1 MLKQILLSSLCLM
14 FTSAPAFAEATL
26 TAAETRWLTAAG
38 PVLAYSQR
46 LKLPIDIIV
55 QPKSGAGDVPMA
67 MGFDG
72 KRCKL
77 VLSMRGNADAEKIL
91 ESVPEAQRPLLI
103 EAMAAHE
110 VGHCWRYAQG
120 VWHALPAGFV
130 ETGEERADDV
140 SLLAE
145 AKAQRESRREEGFAD
160 LVALAW
166 IARTHPDSYGA
177 VFDWFRSV
185 RGAATPAARSAHDT
199 LVWVQLARDP
209 AALALGATPFDDAL
223 PLWRE
228 GLLRAD

>member
-1 MLKQILLSSLCLM
+1 
-14 FTSAPAFAEATL
+14 
-26 TAAETRWLTAAG
+26 
-38 PVLAYSQR
+38 
-46 LKLPIDIIV
+46 
-55 QPKSGAGDVPMA
+55 
-67 MGFDG
+67 
-72 KRCKL
+72 
-77 VLSMRGNADAEKIL
+77 
-91 ESVPEAQRPLLI
+91 VPEAQRPLLI

-130 ETGEERADDV
+130 ETGEERADDA

-166 IARTHPDSYGA
+166 ISRTHADSYGA
-177 VFDWFRSV
+177 VFDWLKSV
-185 RGAATPAARSAHDT
+185 RGAGTPVARSAHDT

-209 AALALGATPFDDAL
+209 AALAQGATPFDDAL

-228 GLLRAD
+228 GLRVE

>member
-1 MLKQILLSSLCLM
+1 MLKQILLSSLCFM

-26 TAAETRWLTAAG
+26 TATETRWLAAAG

-55 QPKSGAGDVPMA
+55 QPKSGPGDVPMA

-72 KRCKL
+72 SRCKL
-77 VLSMRGNADAEKIL
+77 VLSMRGNPDAEMIL
-91 ESVPEAQRPLLI
+91 EKVPEAQRGLLI

-130 ETGEERADDV
+130 ETGEEHADDA

-145 AKAQRESRREEGFAD
+145 AKAMRESRREEGFAD

-166 IARTHPDSYGA
+166 ISRSHPDSYTA
-177 VFDWFRSV
+177 IFDWFNSV
-185 RGAATPAARSAHDT
+185 RSSGTSVARSSHDT
-199 LVWVQLARDP
+199 MAWVQLARDP
-209 AALALGATPFDDAL
+209 AALAQGATPFENAI

-228 GLLRAD
+228 GLLHAD